1 MDSGKVESLANTLK
15 NSGLAASMTEAVNM
29 AREMIGTGEKV
40 QEDFKIRSEIIN
52 QKTQE
57 LKEQRLGIVRPEK
70 RKEIKVEIRQK
81 EPKIEKESIIIK
93 NESDTS
99 YEVIENETTLN
110 EIMQEEAEE
119 VYEGKDE
126 PEITNEEIS
135 VKEINGNEQQAE
147 VSVDI
152 SEVFDFTKR
161 PE

>member
-1 MDSGKVESLANTLK
+1 
-15 NSGLAASMTEAVNM
+15 
-29 AREMIGTGEKV
+29 
-40 QEDFKIRSEIIN
+40 
-52 QKTQE
+52 
-57 LKEQRLGIVRPEK
+57 
-70 RKEIKVEIRQK
+70 
-81 EPKIEKESIIIK
+81 
-93 NESDTS
+93 
-99 YEVIENETTLN
+99 
-110 EIMQEEAEE
+110 MQEEAEE